1 MDNWLVI
8 ALLGLV
14 VIGLVGYIGWLEQ
27 EETMHEVLCSNYGW
41 MSEYKEIC
49 KGKM

>member
-27 EETMHEVLCSNYGW
+27 EEAMHEVLCGNYGW